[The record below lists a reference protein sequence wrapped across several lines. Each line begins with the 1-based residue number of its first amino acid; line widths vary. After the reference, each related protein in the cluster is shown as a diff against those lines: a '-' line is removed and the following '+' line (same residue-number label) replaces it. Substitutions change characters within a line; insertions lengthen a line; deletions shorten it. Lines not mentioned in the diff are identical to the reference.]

1 MKTLKEFKKGQDIGK
16 KNVGPDTGFKNLANK
31 ASKEYG
37 SKEAGERVA
46 GAVLQKI
53 LHKEEADLEEAY
65 DAEKTK
71 AMFSKG
77 PNGEPSPFEQ
87 SFRAGQEAK
96 GMKLK
101 PLQTKDDEV
110 EAKPE
115 KKPEI
120 AKAPK
125 KPFDPDFWARDYK
138 LKEEIELDEAV
149 TASQLML
156 GHYGSDHGGA
166 LHYSNVDG
174 RQHNW
179 NFVKKNTSGD
189 KYEVTPHK
197 SEAAGISHEGKFLK
211 FPFRESVEGGDSGIT
226 SKEEPKKKSLKSK
239 LTDMFPV
246 ANPTKAP
253 FSEEVDFDKPA
264 PVPSHFIVTG
274 PVGDNTKKYKNRAS
288 ANRAVDKRDNEY
300 GAYRHN
306 AKAVYESVEGL
317 DEIALSPRMTK
328 KFEDDVRPQALG
340 NAMAAAPGSKEE
352 SKAKATLKFIEKLR
366 NKKDLMRFSKST
378 NESVHDLHGAK
389 QDLLDHVTNNVANQE
404 TIGNMHDK
412 IHKIG
417 ELGGDTEKEYD
428 NIKNNE
434 CIDKGFRNAASLD

>member
-1 MKTLKEFKKGQDIGK
+1 MKTLKQFK
-16 KNVGPDTGFKNLANK
+16 
-31 ASKEYG
+31 
-37 SKEAGERVA
+37 
-46 GAVLQKI
+46 
-53 LHKEEADLEEAY
+53 EAY

-239 LTDMFPV
+239 LTDKWPV

-317 DEIALSPRMTK
+317 DEISMRLQS
-328 KFEDDVRPQALG
+328 KFIK
-340 NAMAAAPGSKEE
+340 AAEP
-352 SKAKATLKFIEKLR
+352 KAKADAIEAEYKGDKGKQDKADRTLKFVKKLELKR
-366 NKKDLMRFSKST
+366 MFP
-378 NESVHDLHGAK
+378 ESVESLEAARQHL
-389 QDLLDHVTNNVANQE
+389 QDHVTNSIPSTENI
-404 TIGNMHDK
+404 TKMHDLVK
-412 IHKIG
+412 KVQD
-417 ELGGDTEKEYD
+417 LGGSGNAEYNKISD
-428 NIKNNE
+428 NE
-434 CIDKGFRNAASLD
+434 CCHQKYRDAADE